1 MPRLKRAIPAAWFLT
16 VAEAAFATHR
26 HLKQNVD
33 PGTTRRLRELVTK
46 SKGRPSNLT
55 AHERRELRKLVG
67 KLDLRTLGRDVAAVA
82 SPLPFPRR
90 RRRRR

>member
-1 MPRLKRAIPAAWFLT
+1 MPRLKRAIPFAWFLT
-16 VAEAAFATHR
+16 AAEAALATHR
-26 HLKQNVD
+26 HLKNVE

-55 AHERRELRKLVG
+55 ATERRELRKLVG
-67 KLDLRTLGRDVAAVA
+67 KLDLRTLSRDIAAVA

>member
-1 MPRLKRAIPAAWFLT
+1 MKAKRAIPFAWFLT
-16 VAEAAFATHR
+16 AAEAALATRR
-26 HLKQNVD
+26 HLKNVE

-82 SPLPFPRR
+82 SPLPLPRR
-90 RRRRR
+90 RRRRQ